1 MTKLTSCPASI
12 RRTKLR
18 RIGAH
23 LAAACLLAAAL
34 QLYAQSSPRPTPQDP
49 ANLAGNQIKPETTVR
64 DIPADQG
71 ATALWQ
77 TLTALRTRASL
88 MMIVAHPDD
97 EDSGMLTY
105 EARGHG
111 VHTAMLTLT
120 RGEGGQN
127 IMSGDFNDA
136 LGLVRTQE
144 LLAAG
149 RYFGIDQLWG
159 TEIDFGF
166 SKTKEESL
174 AQWDHDR
181 VLYDAVRAVRLYRPL
196 VITAVFA
203 GAVTDGHGQHQV
215 SGEIAQEVY
224 TAAGDPSIFPDQ
236 IAAGLQ
242 PWSPA
247 KVYARVPFYSIS
259 PKGLFDYATGK
270 YAPASFY
277 NYVTKQTS
285 ITEPMANVRI
295 PEGQYSPILG
305 MSFLQF
311 ARLGLGLQKSQNG
324 GMGIPPAGMVT
335 VPYHRYASRV
345 AAPESEQSFFDGID
359 TSLPG
364 IATLA
369 PDETTF
375 LKHDLTRIA
384 TLIDQATAA
393 YSIATPDRTAPLLH
407 DGLKATD
414 ALLAKVAASS
424 LSADEKYN
432 LTHEL
437 TLKRT
442 QFNQAL
448 VEALGLSLR
457 AQVAP
462 AHENTGPFA
471 GFQDAPD
478 TLTAVVPGSS
488 FAVQLHLINPTVVP
502 LKVTQT
508 WLTDST
514 GAHQS
519 TDLGPKQPIASY
531 QPYDRRIAVTLPA
544 DAPVTRPPFIQ
555 PNVKAAFYTVANP
568 SLRNASLAPPA
579 LTAWAKLDYD
589 GVPIEL
595 GEVVQTAHRETGF
608 GTVYQPLTVVPA
620 LSIAL
625 TQSAAVIPLGQKTL
639 QLTAQLRSE
648 ATFTSEATSPTDATV
663 HLELRSGWT
672 ASPAEAHI
680 KLTNAGASATIP
692 FTITPANLA
701 SASYSVT
708 AVAEADGKSYREGYK
723 TVGYPGLTPVNRF
736 QPAICSVTGVDVKVP
751 ANLRVAYLPGTGD
764 EVASSLEDLG
774 IHPVAITVAD
784 LNPARLAQFDAV
796 VLGVRAYAAHS
807 DLAAATPELLD
818 YASKGGTVIVQ
829 YNLTQFSASVA
840 PYPIDLGNA
849 EKVVDESAPVTLLD
863 PKAQALTWPN
873 TITPHDFDGWIE
885 ERGHGFLDHW
895 DSHYQA
901 LTEVHDPG
909 QDPQRGGLLIAP
921 VGKGHYVYLA
931 YALYRQLPEGVPGA
945 YRLFANLLSIGRT
958 PDE

>member
-1 MTKLTSCPASI
+1 MTKLISGSPSS
-12 RRTKLR
+12 RRATLR
-18 RIGAH
+18 RARTY

-34 QLYAQSSPRPTPQDP
+34 PFAAHIRAQSTPQSAPHDP
-49 ANLAGNQIKPETTVR
+49 ANLTGIQIKPSAVVR
-64 DIPADQG
+64 DISADQG

-105 EARGHG
+105 EARGLG

-144 LLAAG
+144 LLAAD

-174 AQWDHDR
+174 AQWNHDR

-224 TAAGDPSIFPDQ
+224 NAAGDPTVFPNQ
-236 IAAGLQ
+236 IAAGLE
-242 PWSPA
+242 PWSPQ

-277 NYVTKQTS
+277 NYVTRQSST
-285 ITEPMANVRI
+285 TEPTANVRI
-295 PEGQYSPILG
+295 PEGQYSPVLG

-335 VPYHRYASRV
+335 MPYHRYASRV
-345 AAPESEQSFFDGID
+345 TAPESEQSFFDGID
-359 TSLPG
+359 TSLTG

-375 LKHDLTRIA
+375 LKQDLAHIA
-384 TLIDQATAA
+384 ALVDQAVAA
-393 YSIATPDRTAPLLH
+393 YSIAAPERTAPLLH

-414 ALLAKVAASS
+414 ALLAKVTASN
-424 LSADEKYN
+424 LPADEKYN
-432 LTHEL
+432 LIHEL

-478 TLTAVVPGSS
+478 TATAVVPGST
-488 FAVQLHLINPTVVP
+488 FAIQLHLINPTVVP
-502 LKVTQT
+502 LKLTQA
-508 WLTDST
+508 WLTDSNGRT
-514 GAHQS
+514 QS
-519 TDLGPKQPIASY
+519 TDHGPNQPLASY
-531 QPYDRRIAVTLPA
+531 QPYDRRIAVTLPT
-544 DAPVTRPPFIQ
+544 DTPITRPPFVQ
-555 PNVKAAFYTVANP
+555 SNVKTAYYTVADP
-568 SLRNASLAPPA
+568 ILRNASLAPPA
-579 LTAWAKLDYD
+579 FTAWAKLDYD

-648 ATFTSEATSPTDATV
+648 ASTPTEATV
-663 HLELRSGWT
+663 HLELPPGWT
-672 ASPAEAHI
+672 ASPAQAHI
-680 KLTNAGASATIP
+680 LLSGAGASVTLP

-708 AVAEADGKSYREGYK
+708 AVAEADGKTYREGYR

-736 QPAICSVTGVDVKVP
+736 QPATCSVTGVDVKLP
-751 ANLRVAYLPGTGD
+751 ADLRVAYLPGTGD

-774 IHPVAITVAD
+774 IHPTTISVAD
-784 LNPARLAQFDAV
+784 LNPARLAQFDTV
-796 VLGVRAYAAHS
+796 VLGVRAYAAHA

-840 PYPIDLGNA
+840 PYPLELGNA
-849 EKVVDESAPVTLLD
+849 EKVVDETAPVTLLD
-863 PKAQALTWPN
+863 PHARALTWPN
-873 TITPHDFDGWIE
+873 PITPHDFDGWIE
-885 ERGHGFLDHW
+885 ERGHGFLDQW
-895 DSHYQA
+895 DPHYDA

-909 QDPQRGGLLIAP
+909 QDPQRGGLLVAP

-945 YRLFANLLSIGRT
+945 YRLFANLLSLSRT
-958 PDE
+958 HND